1 MPSIADIWLKFKTI
15 IYEIPIM
22 KKYHTLLIQLFYSHK
37 FFQKP
42 QFYGNI
48 AFANIQTFIQKYRAE
63 GLPLF
68 EPFSKKIL

>member
-1 MPSIADIWLKFKTI
+1 
-15 IYEIPIM
+15 M

-63 GLPLF
+63 DLPLF